1 VNIAPVPVYSYLD
14 IVGNHMYYT
23 LAVDTIVRM
32 GLENWRLLMLHQ
44 EVEGRLSQV
53 LKFEDIVD
61 SKRCVGWYLVT

>member
-1 VNIAPVPVYSYLD
+1 MNIAPVPVYSYSD

-32 GLENWRLLMLHQ
+32 GLENWRLHQ
-44 EVEGRLSQV
+44 EVEGRLRQV

-61 SKRCVGWYLVT
+61 SKHCVG